1 MIVRK
6 YNRRNRSLT
15 RNCSD
20 FDDAV
25 SDEYDTVLSQENNQQ
40 DVFNVPFSSQGSSSR
55 WSFDSDLFGSSSS
68 QDSAQ
73 LGIRAQKD
81 PLINGIEG
89 SDLGLNRVLK
99 KPRNEFDF
107 EAYGLDFSQESQQL
121 AILPPKSSG
130 DLGIGDGFCPKPKKV
145 GKKGVKV
152 KEKREVYVPVVEQT
166 KTLMETQEFG
176 EMMEHED
183 EVYFALDGLR
193 KGQQPRIRR
202 ASLLSLLS
210 ISKTAQQRRLLRTN
224 GYVDFSRFCV
234 F

>member
-6 YNRRNRSLT
+6 YNRRNRSLP
-15 RNCSD
+15 RNCTD
-20 FDDAV
+20 LPFDDAV
-25 SDEYDTVLSQENNQQ
+25 SDDYDTVLSQESNHQH
-40 DVFNVPFSSQGSSSR
+40 DVFSVPFSSQGSSSR
-55 WSFDSDLFGSSSS
+55 WSFDSDLFGSNSS
-68 QDSAQ
+68 QDSGQ
-73 LGIRAQKD
+73 LGIRTQRD
-81 PLINGIEG
+81 PLIEG
-89 SDLGLNRVLK
+89 SEMGLNRVLK

-107 EAYGLDFSQESQQL
+107 EAYGLDFSQESQEL

-130 DLGIGDGFCPKPKKV
+130 DLGIGDGFFRKSKKV

-152 KEKREVYVPVVEQT
+152 KEQKEVYVPAVEQT

-210 ISKTAQQRRLLRTN
+210 ICKTAQQRRLLRTN
-224 GYVDFSRFCV
+224 GYVDFQDYM
-234 F
+234 